1 MTILFTDLA
10 QKLRWQLTDGS
21 EFLWRCWGDTCRYAD
36 FRWCGWHISAIFN
49 TNTGEV
55 CEING
60 EPEFG
65 WQTDRKPWR
74 WIADD
79 RVDAYLAE
87 CKRRGIGP
95 WVAWDDVE
103 YQRLHTEGDVWQFF
117 ADTENQ
123 VWNKITENT
132 DEE

>member
-1 MTILFTDLA
+1 MTVLFTDLA
-10 QKLRWQLTDGS
+10 QKLRWNFTDGS

-60 EPEFG
+60 EPEYG

-87 CKRRGIGP
+87 CKRRDIGP

-103 YQRLHTEGDVWQFF
+103 YQHLPTERDVWQFF

-132 DEE
+132 DE